1 MSVLAHSR
9 PDLLKEIFHPESR
22 KYREDGL
29 YTVRFYFNKKP
40 FIITIDDRFK
50 CDQAT
55 KNHAFVKLKTQK
67 SGERELWPLL
77 IEKAYAK
84 MNGGYAN
91 IEGGLVSKALQCLTN
106 GIPIN
111 ISMKD
116 EDVEQQFNT
125 GELWT

>member
-1 MSVLAHSR
+1 M
-9 PDLLKEIFHPESR
+9 F
-22 KYREDGL
+22 
-29 YTVRFYFNKKP
+29 FNKKP
-40 FIITIDDRFK
+40 VIITIDDRFK
-50 CDQAT
+50 TDPITRQ
-55 KNHAFVKLKTQK
+55 HAFVQLKTLK
-67 SGERELWPLL
+67 NGEREIWPLL

-116 EDVEQQFNT
+116 EDTEQ
-125 GELWT
+125 